1 MAPPKFKSMSNFKVQ
16 GSNEI
21 QSPNVKILEGNKFDI
36 KLFRHSLG
44 I

>member
-1 MAPPKFKSMSNFKVQ
+1 MSNFKVQ

-21 QSPNVKILEGNKFDI
+21 QSSNVKILEENKFDI
-36 KLFRHSLG
+36 QSFRHSFD